1 MGPSDNWNSNNNSIC
16 VVQPMENW
24 KIMKP
29 TMISIDVETK
39 RRLDIFKANNK
50 NEIITKY
57 SKERRMATNSDA
69 IRFLLD
75 NKDKE
80 EKK

>member
-1 MGPSDNWNSNNNSIC
+1 MVSRDNRNSAYRIIHII
-16 VVQPMENW
+16 QIME
-24 KIMKP
+24 IRATMKP
-29 TMISIDVETK
+29 TMISIDLETK

-50 NEIITKY
+50 NEIIKKY

-75 NKDKE
+75 VQNE
-80 EKK
+80 LN